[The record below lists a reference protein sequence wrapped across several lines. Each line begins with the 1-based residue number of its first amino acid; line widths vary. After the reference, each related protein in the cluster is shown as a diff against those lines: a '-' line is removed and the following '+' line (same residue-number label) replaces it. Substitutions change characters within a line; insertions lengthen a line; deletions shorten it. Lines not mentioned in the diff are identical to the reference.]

1 MLTGFQLLN
10 SAQGLLER
18 AKNRITPV
26 SLVEFGDGA
35 AFERSRMRV
44 AH

>member
-10 SAQGLLER
+10 SAQCLLER
-18 AKNRITPV
+18 AKNRVTPV

-35 AFERSRMRV
+35 AWEE
-44 AH
+44 AECG